1 MGTSPRSLDRL
12 GASLDNKTLER
23 TESWNTDSANEKVR
37 RRPPRSRYRP
47 PHSLP
52 PCTGIARWL
61 APAKRERRLG
71 ELLFGEGAKSDLRF
85 AGGVERLSGTGARR
99 GRRAG
104 KTRAI

>member
-1 MGTSPRSLDRL
+1 MRKHG
-12 GASLDNKTLER
+12 
-23 TESWNTDSANEKVR
+23 
-37 RRPPRSRYRP
+37 
-47 PHSLP
+47 H
-52 PCTGIARWL
+52 IARWL

-104 KTRAI
+104 KTLAI